1 VAAVVA
7 GSDAMMAD
15 SAAMMI
21 DAMTY
26 FCNSLAER
34 QKVNYRTSLQKLQQ
48 KQKQV
53 QQRQQQPQKRE
64 RHRRKHHHPNQEAHH
79 LLTLPIQEE
88 KQKQEGTHQHSTSVD
103 DDDIRVTELKD
114 FTFQHY
120 HSQPQQQL
128 HDEDEEEDIT
138 QMQILTYQYKMRLL
152 HMELIPPLISVSAL
166 LVVTIVVAQK
176 AIHELSLE
184 RDVDNN
190 NNSSD
195 IKNPIGPTAAGP
207 DLQLMTLFS
216 VLNLGLD
223 GLNVFCFAKADHA
236 TGYSTMAMSSPT
248 MAKNNMEVYHDGH
261 ESGWTP
267 HSRDDG
273 RRLFKAGNKSNE
285 AEHPSK
291 KHASARRICEQHLTS
306 ESPRPAPPPPT
317 TTIAAQQVTNASD
330 ETFRAATMNTKRNG
344 IHEKNSR
351 DVIITATSPRKTIIP
366 LEIEDYQYSNYPDD
380 NNSRAEDVNHDH
392 GSNLNMCSAYTVGF
406 FPQSCDEY
414 IAELVYVDTLDEK
427 RQGRD

>member
-26 FCNSLAER
+26 FCNKLAER
-34 QKVNYRTSLQKLQQ
+34 QKGNYRTSLQQLHQ
-48 KQKQV
+48 KQKQL
-53 QQRQQQPQKRE
+53 QQQQQKRQ
-64 RHRRKHHHPNQEAHH
+64 RHKRKHHHHPNQQAH
-79 LLTLPIQEE
+79 LLSTLPIQEE
-88 KQKQEGTHQHSTSVD
+88 KQKQQGSHQHSTSVD
-103 DDDIRVTELKD
+103 DDDIRATELKD

-120 HSQPQQQL
+120 HIQQQQQL
-128 HDEDEEEDIT
+128 HDKDEEDDIT

-152 HMELIPPLISVSAL
+152 QMELIPPLISVSAL

-176 AIHELSLE
+176 AIHALSLE

-195 IKNPIGPTAAGP
+195 NKDPIGPTAAGP

-236 TGYSTMAMSSPT
+236 MGYSTTAMSSPT
-248 MAKNNMEVYHDGH
+248 MTKNNMEVYHDGH
-261 ESGWTP
+261 EDDWTP

-273 RRLFKAGNKSNE
+273 HHLFKAWNNSNQ
-285 AEHPSK
+285 AEHPSQ
-291 KHASARRICEQHLTS
+291 KHASARRIREQHPTS
-306 ESPRPAPPPPT
+306 ESPRPASPPPP
-317 TTIAAQQVTNASD
+317 TTIAAQQVKNASD
-330 ETFRAATMNTKRNG
+330 ETFRAATIER
-344 IHEKNSR
+344 E
-351 DVIITATSPRKTIIP
+351 TAHMERTAVMSSSVH
-366 LEIEDYQYSNYPDD
+366 L
-380 NNSRAEDVNHDH
+380 H
-392 GSNLNMCSAYTVGF
+392 L
-406 FPQSCDEY
+406 
-414 IAELVYVDTLDEK
+414 EK
-427 RQGRD
+427 R